1 MNHIICR
8 KMKYATEE
16 GKVEKMK
23 MSRNAGWDN
32 FVLMSP
38 AKDIRSKQNY
48 VSFLTEKSYLII
60 FLLTEIR
67 VSGDYGMFYG
77 KSQNTY
83 QLVSVLRIR
92 NLHGYVSLLK
102 YPHAI
107 FRTKQMFLSF
117 SYLCESSHLIFLP
130 LISNVQSLWCQ
141 RQKKI
146 LRKKNY
152 LCCLIYL

>member
-23 MSRNAGWDN
+23 MSRNAGWDH
-32 FVLMSP
+32 FVLISP
-38 AKDIRSKQNY
+38 AKDIRNKQNY
-48 VSFLTEKSYLII
+48 VSFLTDKSYLII

-77 KSQNTY
+77 KSPNTY

-107 FRTKQMFLSF
+107 FRTKRMFLSF

-130 LISNVQSLWCQ
+130 LISNVQYCGA
-141 RQKKI
+141 KGK
-146 LRKKNY
+146 RKYWGRKTI
-152 LCCLIYL
+152 CVA